1 MIRGGNSPAVIN
13 MTADLQS
20 MQNTPGTYYASL
32 LVQGHVDLWAR
43 SWQWIW
49 AHREGDIKY
58 GNEDD
63 GAGQYHGTGVHVGD
77 GPGGVNLLVAKIG
90 IEDGNDTLR
99 LVANPD
105 LSQGLEALETA
116 LDAAPVTDSRD
127 ISNGD
132 ASNFAQFS
140 RAPGRG
146 ITYFDELRF
155 ATSLTETINAGGTP
169 PEPSSDYTW
178 KSDASGDWNERGS
191 WSPSGVP
198 NGIVTG
204 GANPGP
210 GDETATFGDAI
221 TTSQTVFTNS
231 DVKVAS
237 IMFDNASSSY
247 IIAGAGSVTLQADS
261 GSTNLTVSQGS
272 HEFQAR
278 VGVGANTT
286 ADVAGGAA
294 ITFTNTLSLNGNTLI
309 KTGDG
314 TLSINN
320 NLDTGGSGSVDCQA
334 GTCNGAGTVGDLIN
348 SGGVVAPGSST
359 AAAASAVP
367 EPGSLLLLVLAVG
380 TVCGWHRRYG
390 F

>member
-1 MIRGGNSPAVIN
+1 M
-13 MTADLQS
+13 
-20 MQNTPGTYYASL
+20 
-32 LVQGHVDLWAR
+32 
-43 SWQWIW
+43 
-49 AHREGDIKY
+49 
-58 GNEDD
+58 
-63 GAGQYHGTGVHVGD
+63 
-77 GPGGVNLLVAKIG
+77 
-90 IEDGNDTLR
+90 
-99 LVANPD
+99 
-105 LSQGLEALETA
+105 
-116 LDAAPVTDSRD
+116 
-127 ISNGD
+127 
-132 ASNFAQFS
+132 
-140 RAPGRG
+140 
-146 ITYFDELRF
+146 
-155 ATSLTETINAGGTP
+155 
-169 PEPSSDYTW
+169 
-178 KSDASGDWNERGS
+178 
-191 WSPSGVP
+191 
-198 NGIVTG
+198 
-204 GANPGP
+204 
-210 GDETATFGDAI
+210 
-221 TTSQTVFTNS
+221 FTNS

-261 GSTNLTVSQGS
+261 GSTNLTVSQGA

-320 NLDTGGSGSVDCQA
+320 NLDTGGSGSVQCQA